1 MSVQLHPDIETLD
14 KESLCYSI
22 YAQLYH
28 NFFNAQQKKDDEHPY
43 GIEEGDE
50 TSLRL
55 KNTAYGFASAIAGA
69 VTGEGGSGSGGLLL
83 DYLKKSGGDMTG
95 KLSANY
101 GFEAGIGNTRILETY
116 SQDITDPE
124 GVVTAIEYGIRIT
137 GNLKVGGRQPAYRR
151 QAVAPLR
158 RGQGHRYNQRFPYR
172 LSGCD
177 GTFQRGMDYRGRGYR
192 NIHLPDTAGR
202 GRAGCL
208 SSWQRQYGHGGLD
221 DAGRHGE
228 TESDGAREYGHGW
241 RTESLQ
247 GVELGDKGKCLLS
260 FSEED
265 VALGGFLSFLDG
277 FGIRIGDVPV
287 LLCTDK
293 DKIQF
298 GSIGGDL
305 LLGGDHTPKIRLFSG
320 ISDVDGECL
329 MLSPYGKACFPGS
342 LTVRHNY
349 GADLLSSYRVDTS
362 DEGIVIHK
370 RLRMGTAEG
379 FMFTGDRERVSLSS
393 EVIYEEEDV
402 RTAIPHSTDF
412 SHRPSVSCYAPQ
424 NRHSESFHIR
434 TDADF
439 VTVAVPLEAAGHIG
453 IHASPTRITDRILYL
468 TEALRLQAVE
478 DGIRHYGNS
487 VFTGSLSSE
496 FFSPGLSGSG
506 WAVRRNRTT
515 GGVSA
520 TFDEVVARRKF
531 RAYEFEVEKTSV
543 TNGSF
548 WISDSCS
555 GDTVEKLS

>member
-124 GVVTAIEYGIRIT
+124 GVVTAVEYGIRIT
-137 GNLKVGGRQPAYRR
+137 GNLKVGGDSLHIGGRQLLRYDADKATATINASHIDFLDATVHSKGAWIIGDEDTGIFISPTRL
-151 QAVAPLR
+151 AVGGQDVYH
-158 RGQGHRYNQRFPYR
+158 RGNAN
-172 LSGCD
+172 
-177 GTFQRGMDYRGRGYR
+177 T
-192 NIHLPDTAGR
+192 DTADWTMRDGMVRRNLTVR
-202 GRAGCL
+202 G
-208 SSWQRQYGHGGLD
+208 STVMDGGLK
-221 DAGRHGE
+221 A
-228 TESDGAREYGHGW
+228 
-241 RTESLQ
+241 LQ
-247 GVELGDKGKCLLS
+247 GVELGNKGKCLLS

-277 FGIRIGDVPV
+277 FGIRIRDVPV
-287 LLCTDK
+287 LLRTDK

-342 LTVRHNY
+342 LTVRHNS

-531 RAYEFEVEKTSV
+531 RAYEFEVKKTSV

>member
-1 MSVQLHPDIETLD
+1 M
-14 KESLCYSI
+14 
-22 YAQLYH
+22 
-28 NFFNAQQKKDDEHPY
+28 
-43 GIEEGDE
+43 
-50 TSLRL
+50 
-55 KNTAYGFASAIAGA
+55 
-69 VTGEGGSGSGGLLL
+69 
-83 DYLKKSGGDMTG
+83 
-95 KLSANY
+95 
-101 GFEAGIGNTRILETY
+101 
-116 SQDITDPE
+116 
-124 GVVTAIEYGIRIT
+124 
-137 GNLKVGGRQPAYRR
+137 
-151 QAVAPLR
+151 
-158 RGQGHRYNQRFPYR
+158 
-172 LSGCD
+172 
-177 GTFQRGMDYRGRGYR
+177 
-192 NIHLPDTAGR
+192 
-202 GRAGCL
+202 
-208 SSWQRQYGHGGLD
+208 
-221 DAGRHGE
+221 
-228 TESDGAREYGHGW
+228 
-241 RTESLQ
+241 Q

-468 TEALRLQAVE
+468 TAVSYTHLTCLRA
-478 DGIRHYGNS
+478 I
-487 VFTGSLSSE
+487 
-496 FFSPGLSGSG
+496 
-506 WAVRRNRTT
+506 
-515 GGVSA
+515 
-520 TFDEVVARRKF
+520 
-531 RAYEFEVEKTSV
+531 
-543 TNGSF
+543 
-548 WISDSCS
+548 
-555 GDTVEKLS
+555 